1 MHLSLLKE
9 FRRSTAGPAGG
20 LILMG
25 IAAIAFLAPLLAPLD
40 PNLQTREAFQSPSPR
55 HPLGTNH
62 VGQDIGSRLVHGART
77 SLAVGMLVALAAT
90 LAGALV
96 GGSCALK
103 GGFYD
108 AILMRLVDAFL
119 IVPAIIVLILITAYL
134 KPGLLL
140 IILLISS
147 FSWAGG
153 ARIVRAQTLSLKA
166 RAHLLAARSFGG
178 TRGYL
183 LRRHVLPELGP
194 ILIFEFIH
202 NFRRA
207 VFMEAGIAFLG
218 VCDPAVVSWGTMMKN
233 AMDYSYMNS
242 WMWWLIPPGMALSAT
257 ILALAWIGHNLEP
270 ILEPRLREA
279 ARA

>member
-1 MHLSLLKE
+1 
-9 FRRSTAGPAGG
+9 
-20 LILMG
+20 
-25 IAAIAFLAPLLAPLD
+25 
-40 PNLQTREAFQSPSPR
+40 
-55 HPLGTNH
+55 
-62 VGQDIGSRLVHGART
+62 
-77 SLAVGMLVALAAT
+77 
-90 LAGALV
+90 V
-96 GGSCALK
+96 GGTCALK

-134 KPGLLL
+134 KPALLL
-140 IILLISS
+140 IIVLISS

-153 ARIVRAQTLSLKA
+153 ARIVRAQALSLKE
-166 RAHLLAARSFGG
+166 RAHILAAQSFGG
-178 TRGYL
+178 TPGYL
-183 LRRHVLPELGP
+183 LRKHVLPELGP

-207 VFMEAGIAFLG
+207 VFMEAGLAFLG
-218 VCDPAVVSWGTMMKN
+218 VCDPGVVSWGTMMKN
-233 AMDYSYMNS
+233 AIDYSYMNS

-270 ILEPRLREA
+270 ILEPRLQEA